1 MTIAY
6 DQPRLIPP
14 PVPEPQDR
22 SFSSN
27 RGWVDQSRDF
37 ASRAPSRGS
46 FSVKRTWT
54 SNGSRR
60 PQIGAPSDF
69 RHVERGLPPTRVRNG
84 FRPLELSIYL
94 PENRLSPILPH
105 FAPEEPQPSRYSESV
120 TDRMESLSHSRSD
133 SALSF
138 RIPRKPLKSN
148 SRASSDWKGQD
159 EERHVSLS
167 PDQLL
172 AALESQLPKE
182 PPTARLR
189 SMTEPPVYQRVQSA
203 LHEKLELEQRLKD
216 IDVIIEERRSLYMS
230 SRATSI
236 YEGHYGMFISS
247 SSTPVII
254 HG

>member
-1 MTIAY
+1 
-6 DQPRLIPP
+6 
-14 PVPEPQDR
+14 
-22 SFSSN
+22 
-27 RGWVDQSRDF
+27 
-37 ASRAPSRGS
+37 
-46 FSVKRTWT
+46 
-54 SNGSRR
+54 
-60 PQIGAPSDF
+60 
-69 RHVERGLPPTRVRNG
+69 
-84 FRPLELSIYL
+84 
-94 PENRLSPILPH
+94 
-105 FAPEEPQPSRYSESV
+105 
-120 TDRMESLSHSRSD
+120 
-133 SALSF
+133 
-138 RIPRKPLKSN
+138 KPLKSN

-236 YEGHYGMFISS
+236 YEGHYEPMPLPLPPPPRSFVDRVTTSLPDLQRPRTAPSKIVNIPERAKSFAELSATFAVSPRTYLEDNEESFPPPPLPLVLQQRRPPLRKKKSFTRVSNWLKGGDANDNAPSHFV
-247 SSTPVII
+247 ST
-254 HG
+254 